1 MRLFWDSKAHVES
14 NKSFE
19 YYQKSEGAQKELSK
33 RSIEAIEDN
42 NVAFA
47 HEKANQ

>member
-1 MRLFWDSKAHVES
+1 MRLFWDSKAHVKS
-14 NKSFE
+14 NQFIE
-19 YYQKSEGAQKELSK
+19 YYQKGEGAQKELSK

-42 NVAFA
+42 NIAFA